1 MNFHRSSQILKAA
14 LIASVAAVAMPAAA
28 QEASEIIV
36 TAQRENRTQV
46 SREGSVGVLGNQP
59 AENVPFSVKS
69 YNAALILNQQPQTLG
84 QVLENDPSVR
94 TTYGFGNAQEVFVIR
109 GFTLASDDVGFDG
122 LYGIVP
128 RQLVAPELYESV
140 QVLNGASAFLNGA
153 APGGGG
159 LGGSVNLVPK
169 RATADGLK
177 RATLNYTSSEHFGGS
192 LDVGQRFGD
201 GAFGVRLN
209 AVARRGDVAIDD
221 EFRSTYL
228 VGGAFD
234 YSSGPLRMSLD
245 VAYQRM
251 HVRGLRPKLR
261 FAGAIPAVPAPDTNY
276 AQPWTYTTARD
287 IFGIAKL
294 EYDLADDVLFYAS
307 AGARDSSEHGIY
319 GSIVLA
325 DAVTGAADYSSSYI
339 PRTDNNESVQAGL
352 RAKFGNDVVSS
363 QANIGGSVNWLTNRN
378 AYAFYTSSG
387 TTNIYNPVVLP
398 RSSTLSF
405 PVGGNLDDPF
415 PIERSR
421 LASVFASNTL
431 GFLDDRV
438 LLTGGVRIQA
448 IKSRSYSAFG
458 GALTSTYD
466 ESELT
471 PVAGL
476 VIKPVEGLSL
486 FANRIEGLQ
495 RGATAPNEATV
506 INRGEVLAP
515 FKSTQYEFGGKL
527 NIGGIAASLAFYQT
541 DKPSAYAIPDPEGS
555 GLLRYGA
562 YGKQRNRGIE
572 VSLDG
577 ELTKDLYLIAGASV
591 NEAKFRETLNGVN
604 ESNSVPG
611 IPDYLVNAGLEW
623 DTAFVPGLTLTG
635 RVVHTGKQM
644 ADNANTLRLP
654 EWTRVDLGARYVAVL
669 GSQPVTFRFN
679 VDNVANERYWASAFD
694 AFSPQLLQ
702 GAPRTY
708 KASLSVDF

>member
-1 MNFHRSSQILKAA
+1 MKFVRSSRVLKAA
-14 LIASVAAVAMPAAA
+14 LIASAAGVAMPALA
-28 QEASEIIV
+28 QEASEIVI

-46 SREGSVGVLGNQP
+46 SRQGSVGVLGDQP

-109 GFTLASDDVGFDG
+109 GFTLASDDVGYDG

-159 LGGSVNLVPK
+159 LGGSVNLIPK

-177 RATLNYTSSEHFGGS
+177 RVTLNYTSSAHFGGS
-192 LDVGQRFGD
+192 LDVGQRLGD

-209 AVARRGDVAIDD
+209 AVARRGDVSIDD

-234 YSSGPLRMSLD
+234 YNAGPLRMSLD

-261 FAGAIPAVPAPDTNY
+261 FAGVIPAVPDADTNY

-287 IFGIAKL
+287 IFGVAKL

-307 AGARDSSEHGIY
+307 AGARDSSEHGVY
-319 GSIVLA
+319 GSITLA
-325 DAVTGAADYSSSYI
+325 DAITGAADYSSSYI

-352 RAKFGNDVVSS
+352 RARFGNDVVSS
-363 QANIGGSVNWLTNRN
+363 QANVGGSVNWLTNRN
-378 AYAFYTSSG
+378 AYEFYASSG
-387 TTNIYNPVVLP
+387 TTNIYDPVELP
-398 RSSTLSF
+398 RSSVVTF
-405 PVGGNLDDPF
+405 PGGNIDDPF

-431 GFLDDRV
+431 GFLGDRI

-448 IKSRSYSAFG
+448 IKIKSYSAADG
-458 GALTSTYD
+458 SLDSIYN

-495 RGATAPNEATV
+495 RGGTAPNEATV

-527 NIGGIAASLAFYQT
+527 NIGGVAASLAFYQT
-541 DKPSAYAIPDPEGS
+541 DRPSAYAIPDPQGS

-572 VSLDG
+572 FSLDG
-577 ELTKDLYLIAGASV
+577 ELTKGLYLIAGASV

-604 ESNSVPG
+604 EGNSLPG

-623 DTAFVPGLTLTG
+623 DTAFLPGLTLTG

-654 EWTRVDLGARYVAVL
+654 EWTRVDLGARYVSVL
-669 GSQPVTFRFN
+669 GGQPVTLRFN